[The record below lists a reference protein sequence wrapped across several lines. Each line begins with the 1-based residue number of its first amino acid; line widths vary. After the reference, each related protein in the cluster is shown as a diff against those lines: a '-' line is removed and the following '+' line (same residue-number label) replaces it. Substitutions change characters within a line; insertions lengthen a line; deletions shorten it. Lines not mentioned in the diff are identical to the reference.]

1 MSPVVVLRLTP
12 VMSSLGP
19 RPDDKSCSASV
30 RRSSPPV
37 STTMPS
43 AVRSSATS
51 SLGSNQMKQAK
62 PRTSRTAHSMNSFR
76 PIDLIRRDFTAVL
89 RLGIAE
95 RVPRAMST
103 ARIEINYSGKSGG
116 SFNLIDAF
124 QGLVDGSA
132 GGHCRYDGHQHD

>member
-12 VMSSLGP
+12 VMSSLWP
-19 RPDDKSCSASV
+19 RPDDNSTTSSV
-30 RRSSPPV
+30 RRYLSLV

-62 PRTSRTAHSMNSFR
+62 PRTSKTAHSMNSFR

-95 RVPRAMST
+95 RVPPPSSI
-103 ARIEINYSGKSGG
+103 ARIEGNYSGKSGG
-116 SFNLIDAF
+116 GFNLIDAF

-132 GGHCRYDGHQHD
+132 QGYRCYDGH